1 LNERLERIFESPA
14 QIKLGI
20 LFGSIVA
27 LFAAFYLLYYSEV
40 SDSIDQLSAK
50 LEGPKG
56 LRAQIIEKEGIAR
69 NLDLYE
75 KEVEMLDVQL
85 KLALRELPDKREIY
99 LFLDSISDKAR
110 NAGLDVPLFQP
121 QPELKR
127 DFYAEV
133 PVQISVR
140 GTFHQVAT
148 FFDEVGHLERIV
160 NIDRFQMGQPWQEKE
175 RIQLTTN
182 LTATTFRFLDESE
195 RPKIEEKQT
204 GKTKRRGARPPKTG
218 S

>member
-1 LNERLERIFESPA
+1 LNERLEKIFESPA
-14 QIKLGI
+14 SVKLGI
-20 LFGSIVA
+20 LFGSIVL
-27 LFAAFYLLYYSEV
+27 LFGAFYFFSYADV
-40 SDSIDQLSAK
+40 SDSIDQLNAK

-75 KEVEMLDVQL
+75 KEVETLDVQL

-195 RPKIEEKQT
+195 RPKLEEKPT
-204 GKTKRRGARPPKTG
+204 SKTKRRRGRAAKAD